1 MIEAKYT
8 MLYKDWLDHLNP
20 RELGQLIM
28 VTNGVKLQTEFR
40 TIIGDNDMA
49 DDLLAMLYNIF
60 AFYEIG
66 SDEESHNYLSS
77 EFKDFITTT
86 CHEYAAY
93 YKEVITNYRKEYDYA
108 LNNKRVMYKTDE
120 LNMVGNTKIDTQN
133 NGSSTDYQLPN
144 KVVDE
149 ERYRS
154 TPSSITDN
162 DNKGSSDKKYDNNTT
177 RISEHTTEF
186 NNEFIDLKNKYMNQI
201 RNVYREFA
209 MKFKDCFYQIY

>member
-1 MIEAKYT
+1 MIEAQYT
-8 MLYKDWLDHLNP
+8 MLYKDWLEHLNP

-28 VTNGVKLQTEFR
+28 VPNSIKLGNSFTSILGSQ
-40 TIIGDNDMA
+40 DMA
-49 DDLLAMLYNIF
+49 EDLLAMIYSIF
-60 AFYEIG
+60 CFYEIG
-66 SDEESHNYLSS
+66 SDEENHNYIGS
-77 EFKDFITTT
+77 EFASFMTTT
-86 CHEYAAY
+86 CSEYGEY

-120 LNMVGNTKIDTQN
+120 LNMVGNTKIDTEN
-133 NGSSTDYQLPN
+133 NGSTTDYQLPN

-177 RISEHTTEF
+177 RVSEHITEF
-186 NNEFIDLKNKYMNQI
+186 NNQFIDLKNKYMAQI